1 MPNEKNG
8 CGSDCFCSILEC
20 LCKCLCDGGG
30 KSPCA
35 CGNGEVRLN
44 VTAPSNPILITND
57 GSFLKLPPNLEFST
71 ALSGH
76 ELDFDDGGAVA
87 RLRFVGTERTIIKV
101 DATASIERVRPS
113 IDQHIVLALN
123 VGPAPLSAGSVA
135 VNTRQKTDM
144 QSDGE
149 DIVSHVQGTFEVGE
163 GDLIEVWVAKED
175 PDPNNEA
182 HFKVTGFVLTAI
194 ELRRVEA

>member
-1 MPNEKNG
+1 MSNDHN
-8 CGSDCFCSILEC
+8 DCICELLHC
-20 LCKCLCDGGG
+20 LTKCMCGGG
-30 KSPCA
+30 KPSSCA

-44 VTAPSNPILITND
+44 VEADSSPILITND
-57 GSFLKLPPNLEFST
+57 GSFTKLPPDLEFST

-87 RLRFVGTERTIIKV
+87 RLRFTGTERTIIKV
-101 DATASIERVRPS
+101 DATVSMERVRPS
-113 IDQHIVLALN
+113 IDQHIILALN
-123 VGPAPLSAGSVA
+123 VGPGPLSAASVS
-135 VNTRQKTDM
+135 VNTRQKTDL
-144 QSDGE
+144 QRDDE
-149 DIVSHVQGTFEVGE
+149 DIISHVQGTFEVNE

-182 HFKVTGFVLTAI
+182 NFMVTGFVLTSI